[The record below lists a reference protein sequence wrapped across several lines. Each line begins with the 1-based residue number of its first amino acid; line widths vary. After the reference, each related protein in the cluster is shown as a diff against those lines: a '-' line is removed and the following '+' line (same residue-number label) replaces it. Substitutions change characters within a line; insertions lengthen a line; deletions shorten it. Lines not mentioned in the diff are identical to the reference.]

1 MFTLTILE
9 ILLSEGRSVLSLTQR
24 DKGSERV
31 AEEFPHYYSTNKTYD
46 LTKQFLL
53 FYRVKCEPP

>member
-24 DKGSERV
+24 DTGSERV

-53 FYRVKCEPP
+53 FYRVS